1 MVTAEGG
8 VRSRSHLAG
17 LDGVRGLA
25 ILLVLAIHFL
35 GMRTPQG
42 RGQYLLVKAAGYGML
57 GVDLFFVL
65 SGFLITGLL
74 LDGRTEPRPLR
85 NFYARRVLRI
95 FPLYFGVLVA
105 CFLVLPLSISFPPAF
120 AAVRTHQVW
129 LWTFTSNLF
138 TAIHGSWTSLN
149 YLSHFWSLAIEEHYY
164 LLWPLVVL
172 AVQPR
177 TLERISIGVVAGA
190 LLLRIGLALGGMS
203 ELSISVLTPCRI
215 DTLSAGGLL
224 ALWARRPSGLAPLV
238 ERSGRAALGLG
249 ALVLL
254 LSLWC
259 SVIALGLPVLHQ
271 IRNSLYA
278 LLFAALLLV
287 SLGPRSSPVARAFQ
301 SPVLGFFG
309 KYSYGLYVYSGIW
322 TWIFLEKDLDGRL
335 DALLGNHALT
345 IAVHGALG
353 VTLSLLIAVA
363 SYQLYERH
371 FLALKRYFGGTADR
385 PGGAQAVHGEP
396 VAAPAGLTPGT
407 EPPR

>member
-105 CFLVLPLSISFPPAF
+105 CYLVLPLVLSLPPAF
-120 AAVRTHQVW
+120 AAVRTHQAW

-190 LLLRIGLALGGMS
+190 LLL
-203 ELSISVLTPCRI
+203 
-215 DTLSAGGLL
+215 
-224 ALWARRPSGLAPLV
+224 
-238 ERSGRAALGLG
+238 
-249 ALVLL
+249 
-254 LSLWC
+254 
-259 SVIALGLPVLHQ
+259 
-271 IRNSLYA
+271 
-278 LLFAALLLV
+278 V
-287 SLGPRSSPVARAFQ
+287 SLGPPSSPVARAFR

-385 PGGAQAVHGEP
+385 PRGAQAVHGEP
-396 VAAPAGLTPGT
+396 VAAPAGLTPGR